1 MNTSCPDERLS
12 SAASIVLSLWF
23 SLSGLAAVTGN
34 AVVLWLLYKNE
45 SLRTI
50 SNRFLASLSVA
61 DLLVGLVIDP
71 AWIAIK
77 CYIEPREPTHILFDV
92 IILLWIHTT
101 AATTFNLCCVS
112 VDRFIA
118 IRFPFRYQD
127 IVTKKRCY
135 TAIILL
141 WLISL
146 GLPFSWMSVVDDES
160 NVAALVL
167 SLALIT
173 FVFPLFVVSFC
184 YICILRAAGKQF
196 RKIIAG
202 ENPRNYDENIR
213 VNTMQNFKAIKTVG
227 VVLGVCIVTWMPSL
241 VLLLVQC
248 YYLATD
254 EKCKHNK
261 LFVFW
266 PWAEA
271 IAFTSSAVN
280 PWIYYFRN
288 TVFRQAFRRTFH
300 WLPCR
305 LTIENAQE
313 HGEKSDR
320 NRIARNCGI
329 SGNLAIKETDL

>member
-23 SLSGLAAVTGN
+23 SLSGLAAVIGN

-50 SNRFLASLSVA
+50 SNQFLASLSVA

-77 CYIEPREPTHILFDV
+77 CYIKPREPTHILFDV
-92 IILLWIHTT
+92 IMLLWIHTT

-118 IRFPFRYQD
+118 IRFPFRYHD

-135 TAIILL
+135 TVIILL

-146 GLPFSWMSVVDDES
+146 GLPICSMSVVDDED
-160 NVAALVL
+160 NVVALVL

-184 YICILRAAGKQF
+184 YICILREARKQF
-196 RKIIAG
+196 RKILTAI
-202 ENPRNYDENIR
+202 NPGNYDENIR

-227 VVLGVCIVTWMPSL
+227 VVLGVYIITWIPSL
-241 VLLLVQC
+241 ALLLVDC
-248 YYLATD
+248 YYLAAND
-254 EKCKHNK
+254 NCKHKK
-261 LFVFW
+261 LFVVW

-271 IAFTSSAVN
+271 IAFTSSAIN

-288 TVFRQAFRRTFH
+288 TVFR
-300 WLPCR
+300 
-305 LTIENAQE
+305 
-313 HGEKSDR
+313 
-320 NRIARNCGI
+320 
-329 SGNLAIKETDL
+329 